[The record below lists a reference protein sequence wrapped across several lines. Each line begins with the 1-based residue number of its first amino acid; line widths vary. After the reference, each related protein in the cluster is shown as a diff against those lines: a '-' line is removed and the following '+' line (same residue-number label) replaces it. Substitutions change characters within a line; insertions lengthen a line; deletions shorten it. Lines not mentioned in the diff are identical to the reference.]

1 MVVIPTL
8 KSKNLVKKACRSDIQ
23 KICVGDEVLV
33 TVYLEVPNGSLKT
46 VSPVRKERVQAFEG
60 IVCCK
65 NLSDR
70 IFDATIT
77 VRKMYPGGAVEKV
90 FILNSPW
97 IASIKIISRSMVR
110 RSKLYYLRK
119 RSGKAARLKRLY
131 VRMVNDNEN
140 LAKKYGKRNFFL

>member
-1 MVVIPTL
+1 MTIISTL

-23 KICVGDEVLV
+23 KTCIGDEILV

-46 VSPVRKERVQAFEG
+46 ISPVKKERIQAFEG
-60 IVCCK
+60 MVCCK

-77 VRKMYPGGAVEKV
+77 IRKMYPGGAVEKV

-97 IASIKIISRSMVR
+97 ITSIKIISRSMVK

-119 RSGKAARLKRLY
+119 RNGKAARLKRLH
-131 VRMVNDNEN
+131 VRIINDNEN

>member
-1 MVVIPTL
+1 MKIGTIL
-8 KSKNLVKKACRSDIQ
+8 KANNFLKKECKVDIQ

-33 TVYLEVPNGSLKT
+33 TVYLEVPRGPLKT
-46 VSPVRKERVQAFEG
+46 VGLDRKERVQAFEG

-65 NLSDR
+65 HLSDR

-90 FILNSPW
+90 FMLNSPW
-97 IASIKIISRSMVR
+97 IASIKILSRSVVR

-119 RSGKAARLKRLY
+119 RSGKAARLN
-131 VRMVNDNEN
+131 VFM
-140 LAKKYGKRNFFL
+140 